1 MLHFTSIGLGCLID
15 LLRAQ
20 LGISGIARSA
30 TDVTIRAKS
39 SILELVE
46 TADGMAIAAPV
57 RETADSS
64 CRSHL

>member
-1 MLHFTSIGLGCLID
+1 MID

-20 LGISGIARSA
+20 LGISGIAREA
-30 TDVTIRAKS
+30 TDVTMRAES

-46 TADGMAIAAPV
+46 TSDGVVIAAPNH
-57 RETADSS
+57 EIADSS